1 MLILSEV
8 EEKGYNNFML
18 DAASPFLSHGTK
30 RAVKKRVILLYQG
43 EVPRQAYIV
52 LRGVVKVYRLSDNG
66 EEEIIGFRSAGDMF
80 PETWLFGKT
89 NSALY
94 YYETMDDSEILTVE
108 RATLLEA
115 AEKDAAF
122 KQELLDYFIRGY
134 SALQMQVTALSQ
146 SRASDK
152 LLLIIYYLMFRYG
165 KEIKQGVYGLK
176 IHLTHAMI
184 GSLIGMTRET
194 ATVELGKLRRRG
206 IVDYDAKSFTIHRRE
221 LEKRLGDDSFSD
233 MTF

>member
-1 MLILSEV
+1 
-8 EEKGYNNFML
+8 ML
-18 DAASPFLSHGTK
+18 DAASPLLAHGTK

-52 LRGVVKVYRLSDNG
+52 LKGVVKVYRLSDNG

-89 NSALY
+89 SSALY
-94 YYETMDDSEILTVE
+94 YYETMDDSDILTLE
-108 RATLLEA
+108 RPVLLEA
-115 AEKDAAF
+115 IKNDPEF
-122 KQELLDYFIRGY
+122 SEQIMQYFIRGY

-165 KEIKQGVYGLK
+165 KEHKNDPGVYVLT

-206 IVDYDAKSFTIHRRE
+206 IVEYDAKSFTIHRRE

-233 MTF
+233 MSF